1 MSALPPSQMRAMRL
15 AVQPEAA
22 PVISI
27 ETRWDALQMR
37 ADEVAALAQLA
48 PERGVMSGD
57 ALIALFA
64 DVEEWQV
71 ELAQRA
77 IEDLDALM
85 DKGLTALGT
94 LVERGND
101 TTAPALALWREF
113 YHGREAVLSLL
124 RPHPKAA

>member
-48 PERGVMSGD
+48 PEKGVMSGD
-57 ALIALFA
+57 ALTALFTE
-64 DVEEWQV
+64 VEEWQV
-71 ELAQRA
+71 DLAERA

-85 DKGLTALGT
+85 DAGLTALGT

>member
-1 MSALPPSQMRAMRL
+1 MRAMRL